1 MRRLITYL
9 LLFSS
14 SMLYA
19 YELEVNG
26 VYIGIIGTRIAY
38 VTSRGEE
45 TSEPCYS
52 GDVVVPEQV
61 TYNGRVYNVTS
72 VADNAFACFHR
83 LHKFAEYQCAS
94 KYECH
99 HQCSLYCMHFV
110 AADITA
116 QASGVSRF
124 PDILLLFIP
133 YIFCL
138 AASHPHHSLHSYA
151 ASLFVDRPLL
161 LCFRATS
168 R

>member
-72 VADNAFACFHR
+72 VADNAFA
-83 LHKFAEYQCAS
+83 AS
-94 KYECH
+94 YLVKEGLALEQLGDKAAALECYKTIKDKYPQSIEAFDIDR
-99 HQCSLYCMHFV
+99 YI
-110 AADITA
+110 AA
-116 QASGVSRF
+116 VEE
-124 PDILLLFIP
+124 
-133 YIFCL
+133 
-138 AASHPHHSLHSYA
+138 
-151 ASLFVDRPLL
+151 
-161 LCFRATS
+161 
-168 R
+168 